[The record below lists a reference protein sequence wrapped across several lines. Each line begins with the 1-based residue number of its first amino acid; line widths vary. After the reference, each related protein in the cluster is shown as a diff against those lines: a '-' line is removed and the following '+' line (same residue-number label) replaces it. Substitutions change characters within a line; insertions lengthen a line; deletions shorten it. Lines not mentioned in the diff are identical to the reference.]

1 MQHPQYASVREH
13 HTRLAQGAHPDPA
26 PLAAARILD

>member
-13 HTRLAQGAHPDPA
+13 DTRLAQGANPDPA
-26 PLAAARILD
+26 PLAAAQALD